1 MARREAPWTALFS
14 AVCIAALLAAPGV
27 EAYLCFDS
35 IKAMP
40 RCFVDS
46 WKNIF
51 HNFKWNDLSYW
62 TGLLGGAYIDKSC
75 CVAYLSRANDDCIIS
90 LGMSQWEIDAYQKA
104 LKTCKKIVGYP

>member
-27 EAYLCFDS
+27 EAYLCFES
-35 IKAMP
+35 IKALP

-46 WKNIF
+46 WKNVF
-51 HNFKWNDLSYW
+51 HKFKWNSLSSW

-75 CVAYLSRANDDCIIS
+75 CVANLSQANDDCVVS
-90 LGMSQWEIDAYQKA
+90 LTMFDWEIRAYQKA
-104 LKTCKKIVGYP
+104 LKTCKKNVGYH